1 MKKKMHLL
9 TLFIVLM
16 ALTVVTACGN
26 TNTSNTANSQQST
39 NQTEN
44 EDNGDGE
51 AKPAADKTLFIGVSI
66 PPVAFNPLANG
77 DIASTYVQGF
87 LFDPLLVM
95 DGPLN
100 FVPKLA
106 TGIETTDNQ
115 NYTVHL
121 DPAAVWSDGTPLIA
135 DDLIFTLNRA
145 ADPLVQSVYGAYV
158 SILEGVEAG
167 GKLPEGQSEIPSV
180 KKVDEHTV
188 ALKTKQPVDPN
199 LVKEQ
204 IGSKILILPK
214 HVLEKVA
221 KEQLAQDPFMLNPT
235 VTSGPFKFV
244 KFEKDQY
251 VQLVANPN
259 YYQGAPKLSN
269 VYIKILT
276 APNLVAQLQSGEIHM
291 TSGGSPSKIA
301 VQDYETLQNL
311 PNVNTSLEATL
322 NFQTVLLNQNTLKDV
337 KLRQAIATGIDRKFI
352 VDELLAGTGE
362 IINSP
367 YTSLH
372 PYNNPNVKSY
382 DYNSEASK
390 KLFEEA
396 GWNFSD
402 TLDLVVPTGN
412 QIREQ
417 VANIIVENLRQIGV
431 KVKIATFDFPTVMQ
445 KAKAG
450 EYDLLLM
457 GYTFT
462 IDPDYTSLYGSNEP
476 YNFMKYN
483 SAENDRLLL
492 EGKNE
497 ADSAKRKVIYNQ
509 LQELWQQ
516 ELPLITLYSDPD
528 FFVVSKKIIKGG
540 PKVFGTFAEVQN
552 WDIAAE

>member
-1 MKKKMHLL
+1 MKKPNHLVRL
-9 TLFIVLM
+9 LAILMVMAVL
-16 ALTVVTACGN
+16 AAC
-26 TNTSNTANSQQST
+26 SNNNNEPASSPSGSQQASNSPSASGEST
-39 NQTEN
+39 
-44 EDNGDGE
+44 
-51 AKPAADKTLFIGVSI
+51 AKAASDKTLYIGMSI

-106 TGIETTDNQ
+106 TSIESTDNQ
-115 NYTVHL
+115 NYTIRL
-121 DPAAVWSDGTPLIA
+121 DAKAAWSDGTPLTA

-145 ADPLVQSVYGAYV
+145 ADPQVQSVYGAYV
-158 SILEGVEAG
+158 SILEGVEAT

-180 KKVDEHTV
+180 KKVDDRTV
-188 ALKTKQPVDPN
+188 TLKTKQPVDPN

-214 HVLEKVA
+214 HVLEGVA
-221 KEQLAQDPFMLNPT
+221 KDQLAQDPFMLKPT
-235 VTSGPFKFV
+235 VTSGAFKFV
-244 KFEKDQY
+244 KYEKDQY
-251 VQLVANPN
+251 VQLAANEA
-259 YYQGAPKLSN
+259 YYQGAPKLGN

-276 APNLVAQLQSGEIHM
+276 VPNLVAQLQSGEIQM
-291 TSGGSPSKIA
+291 TSGGSPSKIP
-301 VQDYETLQNL
+301 VQDYETIQNL
-311 PNVNTSLEATL
+311 SDVTSSVVPTL
-322 NFQTVLLNQNTLKDV
+322 NFQTVILNQEKLKDV
-337 KLRQAIATGIDRKFI
+337 KLRQAIAYGIDRKYI

-372 PYNNPNVKSY
+372 PYSNPNVKAY
-382 DYNSEASK
+382 DFDAAKSK
-390 KLFEEA
+390 ELFEQA
-396 GWNFSD
+396 GWNFGD
-402 TLDLVVPTGN
+402 TLQLVVPTGN

-417 VANIIVENLRQIGV
+417 VANIIVENLRQVGV
-431 KVKIATFDFPTVMQ
+431 KVQISTFDFPTVMQ

-450 EYDLLLM
+450 DYDLLLM

-476 YNFMKYN
+476 YNFMKYA
-483 SAENDRLLL
+483 SEENDRLLL

-497 ADSAKRKVIYNQ
+497 ADPTKRKEIYNR
-509 LQELWQQ
+509 LQELWQ
-516 ELPLITLYSDPD
+516 EDLPLITLYSDPD
-528 FFVVSKKIIKGG
+528 FIPVSKKVLKGG
-540 PKVFGTFAEVQN
+540 PKVFGTFAELQN
-552 WDIAAE
+552 WDIAE